1 MASNKHIDVE
11 KIRESLSKT
20 KILHKNIRDEM
31 ENSFISY
38 AMAVNASRAIPDVR
52 DGLKPVQRRILFSM
66 NEASNYYTSPH
77 KKCARIVGDVMGKY
91 HPHGDSSIYEA
102 LARMAQ
108 PFSINHPLIDG
119 QGNFGSIDG
128 DKPAAMRYTEARLSK
143 IAAELLRDIDKETVD
158 FYPNYDDTLLQ
169 PVVLPARFP
178 NLLVNGTEG
187 IAVGMATNI
196 PPHNLAEVIDGT
208 VALIDDPDITIDD
221 LMKYIPA
228 PDYPTGGLVLG
239 RAAIKEA
246 YRTGHGGVVIRA
258 KCEIEENNGRESIV
272 VTEIPYQIIKED
284 MLKNIAQQVKDKKL
298 DGISNIHEHS
308 DRTGMRIVIDIKKDF
323 SAQVVLNSLYK
334 QTALQVKEGIIFL
347 ALVNGAP
354 KICNLKE
361 MLEAYVAHQIEVIE
375 RRTRFNLQKARERAH
390 IVEGLVI
397 AQNNI
402 DEVVAIIKRSSDA
415 KDAINN
421 LMVRFDLS
429 ERQATAIVEMKLRT
443 LTSLEVEKLKA
454 ELAELHAAIADYL
467 DILDKPE
474 RVRTIIKEDLL
485 TIKEKY
491 GVPRR
496 SELSYDSSEINIAD
510 LIEREDVVVSMTY
523 GGYIKRLPVDEYRVQ
538 NRGGIGVTAHKTKE
552 EDFVSSIFTTNTHDG
567 ILFFSNFGR
576 VYFLMGYEIPEATKT
591 SKGRAIV
598 NILPLQPGEK
608 ITSLLNMS
616 EYQDGYLVMAT
627 KKGLIKKTD
636 MAEFKKIRANGKK
649 CITLQEG
656 DELVGVLKTDGN
668 AELMMA
674 SAEGKCIRFSEDTV
688 RPTGRE
694 SMGVKSMKIDEDD
707 SIVDL
712 ALVDESK
719 EVVTITEKGY
729 GKRCSLD
736 EYRLQGRAG
745 KGIKAGNFTDK
756 TGRIVN
762 QKLVSPDDDDIIIIS
777 DSGIMIRIKAEQIR
791 KTGRAAQGVIV
802 MRQRGDAKVM
812 AMALTPHDDEAQYD
826 VFDEDGNI
834 VNPAPEA
841 AEAPSVQTE
850 APAEAPTEPESK

>member
-66 NEASNYYTSPH
+66 NEASNYYNAPH

-143 IAAELLRDIDKETVD
+143 IAAELLKDIDKETVD

-208 VALIDDPDITIDD
+208 VALIDDPDITVDD

-228 PDYPTGGLVLG
+228 PDFPTGGLVLG

-308 DRTGMRIVIDIKKDF
+308 DRTGMRIVIDVKKDF

-421 LMVRFDLS
+421 LMVRFDLT

-443 LTSLEVEKLKA
+443 LTGLEVEKLKA

-485 TIKEKY
+485 SIKEKY

-636 MAEFKKIRANGKK
+636 MQEFKKIRANGKK

-656 DELVGVLKTDGN
+656 DELVGVLKTDGK

-674 SAEGKCIRFSEDTV
+674 SAEGKCIRFSEETV
-688 RPTGRE
+688 RATGRE

-712 ALVDESK
+712 ALVDETK

-745 KGIKAGNFTDK
+745 KGVKAGNFTDK

-762 QKLVSPDDDDIIIIS
+762 QKLVSPDEDDIIIIS

-812 AMALTPHDDEAQYD
+812 AMALTPHDDEAAYD
-826 VFDEDGNI
+826 TFDEEGNI
-834 VNPAPEA
+834 IQQP
-841 AEAPSVQTE
+841 TE
-850 APAEAPTEPESK
+850 PQKAPTEPESK

>member
-66 NEASNYYTSPH
+66 NEASNYYNAPH

-143 IAAELLRDIDKETVD
+143 IAAELLKDIDKETVD

-208 VALIDDPDITIDD
+208 VALIDDPDITVDD

-228 PDYPTGGLVLG
+228 PDFPTGGLVLG

-308 DRTGMRIVIDIKKDF
+308 DRTGMRIVIDVKKDF

-421 LMVRFDLS
+421 LMVRFDLT

-443 LTSLEVEKLKA
+443 LTGLEVEKLKA

-485 TIKEKY
+485 SIKEKY

-636 MAEFKKIRANGKK
+636 MQEFKKIRANGKK

-656 DELVGVLKTDGN
+656 DELVGVLKTDGK

-674 SAEGKCIRFSEDTV
+674 SAEGKCIRFSEETV
-688 RPTGRE
+688 RATGRE

-712 ALVDESK
+712 ALVDETK

-745 KGIKAGNFTDK
+745 KGVKAGNFTDK

-762 QKLVSPDDDDIIIIS
+762 QKLVSPDEDDIIIIS

-812 AMALTPHDDEAQYD
+812 AMALTPHDDEAAYD
-826 VFDEDGNI
+826 TFDEEGNI
-834 VNPAPEA
+834 IQQP
-841 AEAPSVQTE
+841 TE
-850 APAEAPTEPESK
+850 PQEAPTEPESK

>member
-66 NEASNYYTSPH
+66 NEASNYYTAPH

-143 IAAELLRDIDKETVD
+143 IAAELLKDIDKETVD

-196 PPHNLAEVIDGT
+196 PPHNLSEVIDGT

-221 LMKYIPA
+221 LMKFIPA
-228 PDYPTGGLVLG
+228 PDFPTGGLVLG

-284 MLKNIAQQVKDKKL
+284 MLKNIAHQVKDKKL

-308 DRTGMRIVIDIKKDF
+308 DRTGMRIVIDVKKDF

-443 LTSLEVEKLKA
+443 LTGLEVEKLKA

-598 NILPLQPGEK
+598 NILPLQLGEK

-636 MAEFKKIRANGKK
+636 MAEFKRIRANGKK

-712 ALVDESK
+712 ALVDETK

-762 QKLVSPDDDDIIIIS
+762 QKLVNPDEDDIIIIS

-812 AMALTPHDDEAQYD
+812 AMALTPHDDDAQYD
-826 VFDEDGNI
+826 SFDEEGNI
-834 VNPAPEA
+834 IQPAPET
-841 AEAPSVQTE
+841 AET
-850 APAEAPTEPESK
+850 PATAPTEPESK

>member
-66 NEASNYYTSPH
+66 NEASNYYTAPH

-143 IAAELLRDIDKETVD
+143 IAAELLKDIDKETVD

-196 PPHNLAEVIDGT
+196 PPHNLSEVIDGT

-221 LMKYIPA
+221 LMKFIPA
-228 PDYPTGGLVLG
+228 PDFPTGGLVLG

-284 MLKNIAQQVKDKKL
+284 MLKNIAHQVKDKKL

-308 DRTGMRIVIDIKKDF
+308 DRTGMRIVIDVKKDF

-443 LTSLEVEKLKA
+443 LTGLEVEKLKA

-636 MAEFKKIRANGKK
+636 MAEFKRIRANGKK

-712 ALVDESK
+712 ALVDETK

-762 QKLVSPDDDDIIIIS
+762 QKLVNPDEDDIIIIS

-812 AMALTPHDDEAQYD
+812 AMALTPHDDDAQYD
-826 VFDEDGNI
+826 SFDEEGNI
-834 VNPAPEA
+834 IQPAPET
-841 AEAPSVQTE
+841 AET
-850 APAEAPTEPESK
+850 PATAPTEPESK

>member
-66 NEASNYYTSPH
+66 NEASNYYNAPH

-143 IAAELLRDIDKETVD
+143 IAAELLKDIDKETVD

-208 VALIDDPDITIDD
+208 VALIDDPDITVDD

-228 PDYPTGGLVLG
+228 PDFPTGGLVLG

-308 DRTGMRIVIDIKKDF
+308 DRTGMRIVIDVKKDF

-421 LMVRFDLS
+421 LMVRFDLT

-443 LTSLEVEKLKA
+443 LTGLEVEKLKA

-485 TIKEKY
+485 SIKEKY

-591 SKGRAIV
+591 SNGRAIV

-656 DELVGVLKTDGN
+656 DELVGVLKTDGK

-674 SAEGKCIRFSEDTV
+674 SAEGKCIRFSEETV
-688 RPTGRE
+688 RATGRE

-712 ALVDESK
+712 ALVDETK

-745 KGIKAGNFTDK
+745 KGVKAGNFTDK

-762 QKLVSPDDDDIIIIS
+762 QKLVSPDEDDIIIIS

-812 AMALTPHDDEAQYD
+812 AMALTPHDDEAAYD
-826 VFDEDGNI
+826 TFDEEGNI
-834 VNPAPEA
+834 IQQP
-841 AEAPSVQTE
+841 TE
-850 APAEAPTEPESK
+850 PQEAPTEPESK

>member
-66 NEASNYYTSPH
+66 NEASNYYTAPH

-143 IAAELLRDIDKETVD
+143 IAAELLKDIDKETVD

-196 PPHNLAEVIDGT
+196 PPHNLSEVIDGT

-221 LMKYIPA
+221 LMKFIPA
-228 PDYPTGGLVLG
+228 PDFPTGGLVLG

-308 DRTGMRIVIDIKKDF
+308 DRTGMRIVIDVKKDF

-443 LTSLEVEKLKA
+443 LTGLEVEKLKA

-636 MAEFKKIRANGKK
+636 MAEFKRIRANGKK

-712 ALVDESK
+712 ALVDETK

-762 QKLVSPDDDDIIIIS
+762 QKLVNPDEDDIIIIS

-812 AMALTPHDDEAQYD
+812 AMALTPHDDDAQYD
-826 VFDEDGNI
+826 SFDEEGNI
-834 VNPAPEA
+834 IQPAPET
-841 AEAPSVQTE
+841 AET
-850 APAEAPTEPESK
+850 PATAPTEPESK

>member
-66 NEASNYYTSPH
+66 NEASNYYNAPH

-143 IAAELLRDIDKETVD
+143 IAAELLKDIDKETVD

-208 VALIDDPDITIDD
+208 VALIDDPDITVDD

-228 PDYPTGGLVLG
+228 PDFPTGGLVLG

-308 DRTGMRIVIDIKKDF
+308 DRTGMRIVIDVKKDF

-421 LMVRFDLS
+421 LMVRFDLT

-443 LTSLEVEKLKA
+443 LTGLEVEKLKA

-485 TIKEKY
+485 SIKEKY

-656 DELVGVLKTDGN
+656 DELVGVLKTDGK

-674 SAEGKCIRFSEDTV
+674 SAEGKCIRFSEETV
-688 RPTGRE
+688 RATGRE

-712 ALVDESK
+712 ALVDETK

-745 KGIKAGNFTDK
+745 KGVKAGNFTDK

-762 QKLVSPDDDDIIIIS
+762 QKLVSPDEDDIIIIS

-812 AMALTPHDDEAQYD
+812 AMALTPHDDEAAYD
-826 VFDEDGNI
+826 TFDEEGNI
-834 VNPAPEA
+834 IQQP
-841 AEAPSVQTE
+841 TE
-850 APAEAPTEPESK
+850 PQEAPTEPESK

>member
-66 NEASNYYTSPH
+66 NEASNYYNAPH

-143 IAAELLRDIDKETVD
+143 IAAELLKDIDKETVD
-158 FYPNYDDTLLQ
+158 FYPNSDDTLLQ

-208 VALIDDPDITIDD
+208 VALIDDPDITVDD

-228 PDYPTGGLVLG
+228 PDFPTGGLVLG

-308 DRTGMRIVIDIKKDF
+308 DRTGMRIVIDVKKDF

-421 LMVRFDLS
+421 LMVRFDLT

-443 LTSLEVEKLKA
+443 LTGLEVEKLKA

-485 TIKEKY
+485 SIKEKY

-591 SKGRAIV
+591 SKDRAIV

-636 MAEFKKIRANGKK
+636 MQEFKKIRANGKK

-656 DELVGVLKTDGN
+656 DELVGVLKTDGK

-674 SAEGKCIRFSEDTV
+674 SAEGKCIRFSEETV
-688 RPTGRE
+688 RATGRE

-712 ALVDESK
+712 ALVDETK

-745 KGIKAGNFTDK
+745 KGVKAGNFTDK

-762 QKLVSPDDDDIIIIS
+762 QKLVSPDEDDIIIIS

-812 AMALTPHDDEAQYD
+812 AMALTPHDDEAAYD
-826 VFDEDGNI
+826 TFDEEGNI
-834 VNPAPEA
+834 IQQP
-841 AEAPSVQTE
+841 TE
-850 APAEAPTEPESK
+850 PQKAPTEPESK

>member
-1 MASNKHIDVE
+1 
-11 KIRESLSKT
+11 
-20 KILHKNIRDEM
+20 
-31 ENSFISY
+31 
-38 AMAVNASRAIPDVR
+38 
-52 DGLKPVQRRILFSM
+52 
-66 NEASNYYTSPH
+66 
-77 KKCARIVGDVMGKY
+77 MGKY

-143 IAAELLRDIDKETVD
+143 IAAELLKDIDKETVD

-196 PPHNLAEVIDGT
+196 PPHNLSEVIDGT

-221 LMKYIPA
+221 LMKFIPA
-228 PDYPTGGLVLG
+228 PDFPTGGLVLG

-308 DRTGMRIVIDIKKDF
+308 DRTGMRIVIDVKKDF

-443 LTSLEVEKLKA
+443 LTGLEVEKLKA
-454 ELAELHAAIADYL
+454 EIAELHAAIADYL

-636 MAEFKKIRANGKK
+636 MAEFKRIRANGKK

-712 ALVDESK
+712 ALVDETK

-762 QKLVSPDDDDIIIIS
+762 QKLVNPDEDDIIIIS

-812 AMALTPHDDEAQYD
+812 AMALTPHDDDAQYD
-826 VFDEDGNI
+826 SFDEEGNI
-834 VNPAPEA
+834 IQPAPET
-841 AEAPSVQTE
+841 AETPSST
-850 APAEAPTEPESK
+850 PTEPESK

>member
-11 KIRESLSKT
+11 KIREALSKT
-20 KILHKNIRDEM
+20 KILHKNIKDEM

-66 NEASNYYTSPH
+66 NEASNYYNAPH

-108 PFSINHPLIDG
+108 PFSINHPLVDG

-143 IAAELLRDIDKETVD
+143 IAAELLKDIDKETVD

-196 PPHNLAEVIDGT
+196 PPHNLSEVVDGT
-208 VALIDDPDITIDD
+208 VALIDNPDITIDE
-221 LMKYIPA
+221 LMQYIPA

-239 RAAIKEA
+239 RAAVREA

-272 VTEIPYQIIKED
+272 VTEIPYQVIKED
-284 MLKNIAQQVKDKKL
+284 MLKNIAQQVKDKRL

-308 DRTGMRIVIDIKKDF
+308 DRTGMRIVIDVKKDF

-334 QTALQVKEGIIFL
+334 QTSLQVKEGIIFL

-361 MLEAYVAHQIEVIE
+361 MLEAYVAHQIDVIE
-375 RRTRFNLQKARERAH
+375 RRTRYNLQKAKEREH

-402 DEVVAIIKRSSDA
+402 DEVIATIKASADTKEAMTKLMEKFGLSD
-415 KDAINN
+415 K
-421 LMVRFDLS
+421 
-429 ERQATAIVEMKLRT
+429 QAAAIVEMKLRA
-443 LTSLEVEKLKA
+443 LTGLEVEKLRA
-454 ELAELHAAIADYL
+454 ELEELRAAIADYN
-467 DILDKPE
+467 DILAKPE
-474 RVRTIIKEDLL
+474 RVRAIIKEDLIQ
-485 TIKEKY
+485 IKEKY

-552 EDFVSSIFTTNTHDG
+552 EDFVSAIFTTNTHDG

-576 VYFLMGYEIPEATKT
+576 VYFLMAYEIPEATKT
-591 SKGRAIV
+591 SKGRAII
-598 NILPLQPGEK
+598 NILPLSEGEK
-608 ITSLLNMS
+608 ITSLLNLP
-616 EYQDGYLVMAT
+616 EYQEGYLVMAT

-636 MAEFKKIRANGKK
+636 MAEFKKIRANGKR
-649 CITLQEG
+649 CITLAEG

-668 AELMMA
+668 SEIMMA
-674 SAEGKCIRFSEDTV
+674 SATGKCIRFAESAV
-688 RPTGRE
+688 RSTGRD
-694 SMGVKSMKIDEDD
+694 SMGVKSMKIEEDD
-707 SIVDL
+707 EIVDI
-712 ALVDESK
+712 ALVDETK
-719 EVVTITEKGY
+719 EVVTITENGY

-745 KGIKAGNFTDK
+745 KGIKAGNFTEK

-762 QKLVSPDDDDIIIIS
+762 QKLVNPTEDDLIIIS
-777 DSGIMIRIKAEQIR
+777 NSGIMIRIKAEQIR
-791 KTGRAAQGVIV
+791 KTGRATQGVIV

-812 AMALTPHDDEAQYD
+812 AMALTPHDDEASYD
-826 VFDEDGNI
+826 EFDEEGNI
-834 VNPAPEA
+834 VEKPVETV
-841 AEAPSVQTE
+841 ETQTNSE
-850 APAEAPTEPESK
+850 EQENK